1 MPGRD
6 PRGQR
11 VTVAEGALA
20 VLFAGVPGQERAV
33 AELVAAARRPSH
45 AYLLVGP
52 PGIGGLEA
60 AAGFAAALLGGSE
73 DADVARRA
81 LAFAHPDVRLYERE
95 GASLSIGDARD
106 ITKLAYRAPVEAE
119 RMVVVVPDLHLVRDS
134 GPALLKTI
142 EEPPPGIHFVLLADL
157 VPPELVTIAS
167 RCVVIDLDPLAEEVI
182 VAALVAEGVDR
193 EAAEGAAAS
202 SGGRLDRARLL
213 AGDAGFA
220 SRQAFWRRLPDALD
234 GTGATVAT
242 LVDELQ
248 LQVGSILESLA
259 VRQAAELAEL
269 DRLDDIAGRRRGRKE
284 VEDRHKREVRRVRTD
299 ELQAGLATLAGAY
312 RDRLAAGRADPA
324 AFAAIRDAA
333 KHLVRNPNEALLL
346 SAILL
351 RLSPPA

>member
-1 MPGRD
+1 MS
-6 PRGQR
+6 
-11 VTVAEGALA
+11 T
-20 VLFAGVPGQERAV
+20 LFADVPGQERAV

-52 PGIGGLEA
+52 PGIGGLA
-60 AAGFAAALLGGSE
+60 AAAAFAAALLGGGE
-73 DADVARRA
+73 DPDVARRA
-81 LAFAHPDVRLYERE
+81 LAFAHPDVRLFQRE

-106 ITKLAYRAPVEAE
+106 ITKLAYRAPVEAD

-167 RCVVIDLDPLAEEVI
+167 RCVVIRLDPLAEEVI
-182 VAALVAEGVDR
+182 VAALIAEGATR
-193 EAAEGAAAS
+193 EVASAAAAS

-234 GTGATVAT
+234 GTGATVAS

-248 LQVGSILESLA
+248 RQVESILEPLA
-259 VRQAAELAEL
+259 RRHAGELAEL
-269 DRLDDIAGRRRGRKE
+269 DRLDEIAGRKRGRKE
-284 VEDRHKREVRRVRTD
+284 VDDRHKREVRRVRTD

-312 RDRLAAGRADPA
+312 RDRLAAGRAHPA
-324 AFAAIRDAA
+324 AFVAIRAA
-333 KHLVRNPNEALLL
+333 EKHLVRNPNEALLL
-346 SAILL
+346 SVLLL
-351 RLSPPA
+351 RLSPVA

>member
-1 MPGRD
+1 
-6 PRGQR
+6 
-11 VTVAEGALA
+11 VAENGLA
-20 VLFAGVPGQERAV
+20 ALFAGVPGQERAV
-33 AELVAAARRPSH
+33 GELVAAARRPSH

-52 PGIGGLEA
+52 PGVGGLA
-60 AAGFAAALLGGSE
+60 AAAAFAAALLGGA
-73 DADVARRA
+73 DDTDVAHRA

-106 ITKLAYRAPVEAE
+106 ITKLAYRTPVEAD

-134 GPALLKTI
+134 GAALLKTI

-167 RCVVIDLDPLAEEVI
+167 RCVEIRLDPLAEQVI
-182 VAALVAEGVDR
+182 VDVLVAEGVGR
-193 EAAEGAAAS
+193 QAAMAAAAS

-213 AGDAGFA
+213 SGDAGFA

-234 GTGATVAT
+234 GTGATVAQ

-248 LQVGSILESLA
+248 LQVETILEPLA
-259 VRQAAELAEL
+259 RRQAVELVEL
-269 DRLDDIAGRRRGRKE
+269 DRLDEIAGRKKGRKE

-299 ELQAGLATLAGAY
+299 ELQAGLATLAAAL
-312 RDRLAAGRADPA
+312 RDQLAAGRGDPA
-324 AFAAIRDAA
+324 AFAAIGDAA

-346 SAILL
+346 SALLL
-351 RLSPPA
+351 RLSPPR

>member
-1 MPGRD
+1 MAPPPPD
-6 PRGQR
+6 P
-11 VTVAEGALA
+11 VSA
-20 VLFAGVPGQERAV
+20 LFAGVPGQERAV
-33 AELVAAARRPSH
+33 AELVAAAAAPSH

-52 PGIGGLEA
+52 VGTGGLDA
-60 AAGFAAALLGGSE
+60 AAGFAAALVGGVE
-73 DADVARRA
+73 DPDVARRA
-81 LAFAHPDVRLYERE
+81 LAFAHPDVRLYQRE

-106 ITKLAYRAPVEAE
+106 ITKLAYRAPVEAD

-167 RCVVIDLDPLAEEVI
+167 RCLVIDLDPLPEEVI
-182 VAALVAEGVDR
+182 VAALVAEGVAR
-193 EAAEGAAAS
+193 EAAEAAAAS

-234 GTGATVAT
+234 GTGATVAS

-248 LQVGSILESLA
+248 LQVESILEPLA
-259 VRQAAELAEL
+259 RRQATELSDL
-269 DRLDDIAGRRRGRKE
+269 DRLDEIAGRKRGRKE

-312 RDRLAAGRADPA
+312 RDRLLAHRTDPEV
-324 AFAAIRDAA
+324 FAAIRDAG

-346 SAILL
+346 SALLL

>member
-1 MPGRD
+1 MTDVATD
-6 PRGQR
+6 P
-11 VTVAEGALA
+11 VAAL
-20 VLFAGVPGQERAV
+20 FYGVPGQERAV
-33 AELVAAARRPSH
+33 AELVVATRRPSH

-52 PGIGGLEA
+52 PGTGGREA
-60 AAGFAAALLGGSE
+60 AAAFAAALVGGAE
-73 DADVARRA
+73 DPDVARRA
-81 LAFAHPDVRLYERE
+81 LAFAHPDVRLFERE

-106 ITKLAYRAPVEAE
+106 ITRLAHRAPVEAE

-167 RCVVIDLDPLAEEVI
+167 RCVVVDLDPLAEEVI
-182 VAALVAEGVDR
+182 VAVLVAEGVAPAAAE
-193 EAAEGAAAS
+193 EAAAAA
-202 SGGRLDRARLL
+202 GGRLDRARLL
-213 AGDAGFA
+213 AGDPGFA

-234 GTGATVAT
+234 GSGATVAS

-248 LQVGSILESLA
+248 LQVESILGPLA

-269 DRLDDIAGRRRGRKE
+269 DRLDEIAGRTRGRKE

-324 AFAAIRDAA
+324 AFTAIRDAA
-333 KHLVRNPNEALLL
+333 EHLVRNPNEALLL
-346 SAILL
+346 SALLL

>member
-1 MPGRD
+1 
-6 PRGQR
+6 
-11 VTVAEGALA
+11 VTGGADETVHA
-20 VLFAGVPGQERAV
+20 LFAGVPGQERAV
-33 AELVAAARRPSH
+33 SELVAAARRPSH

-52 PGIGGLEA
+52 PGVGGMAA
-60 AAGFAAALLGGSE
+60 AAGFAAALLGGA
-73 DADVARRA
+73 DDPDVARRA

-106 ITKLAYRAPVEAE
+106 ITKLAYRAPVEAR

-167 RCVVIDLDPLAEEVI
+167 RCVVIDLDPLSEEVI
-182 VAALVAEGVDR
+182 VAVLVAEGVEER
-193 EAAEGAAAS
+193 AARGAAAS

-234 GTGATVAT
+234 GTGATVAS

-248 LQVGSILESLA
+248 LQVATILEPLA
-259 VRQAAELAEL
+259 RRQAGELADL
-269 DRLDDIAGRRRGRKE
+269 DRLDEIAGRKRSRKE

-299 ELQAGLATLAGAY
+299 ELQAGLATLAGAF
-312 RDRLAAGRADPA
+312 RDRLAEGRAHPA
-324 AFAAIRDAA
+324 AFSAIREAE

-346 SAILL
+346 SALLL
-351 RLSPPA
+351 RLSPRT

>member
-1 MPGRD
+1 M
-6 PRGQR
+6 
-11 VTVAEGALA
+11 T
-20 VLFAGVPGQERAV
+20 
-33 AELVAAARRPSH
+33 ELVAAARRPSH

-60 AAGFAAALLGGSE
+60 AAGFAAALLGGAE
-73 DADVARRA
+73 DPDVARRA

-95 GASLSIGDARD
+95 GPSLSIGDARD

-167 RCVVIDLDPLAEEVI
+167 RCVVIDLDPLADEVI
-182 VAALVAEGVDR
+182 VAALVDEGVER
-193 EAAEGAAAS
+193 QAAEAAAAA

-234 GTGATVAT
+234 GSGATVAQ

-248 LQVGSILESLA
+248 LQVESILEPLA
-259 VRQAAELAEL
+259 RRQAGELAGL
-269 DRLDDIAGRRRGRKE
+269 DRLDEIAGRKRGRKE

-324 AFAAIRDAA
+324 SFVAIRDAA

-346 SAILL
+346 SALLL
-351 RLSPPA
+351 RLSPAV

>member
-1 MPGRD
+1 MSAGTDLATD
-6 PRGQR
+6 PLRR
-11 VTVAEGALA
+11 
-20 VLFAGVPGQERAV
+20 LFAGVPGQERAV

-52 PGIGGLEA
+52 AGTGGLEVA
-60 AAGFAAALLGGSE
+60 AAFAAALVGGAG
-73 DADVARRA
+73 DPDVARRA
-81 LAFAHPDVRLYERE
+81 LAFAHPDVRLYERD
-95 GASLSIGDARD
+95 GASLAIADARD

-134 GPALLKTI
+134 GPALLKTL
-142 EEPPPGIHFVLLADL
+142 EEPPEGIHFILLADL

-167 RCVVIDLDPLAEEVI
+167 RCVVVDLDPLGEEVI
-182 VAALVAEGVDR
+182 VAALVAEGVAPA
-193 EAAEGAAAS
+193 EAPAAAGAA
-202 SGGRLDRARLL
+202 GGRLDRARLL
-213 AGDAGFA
+213 AGDPGFA

-248 LQVGSILESLA
+248 LQVESILESLA

-284 VEDRHKREVRRVRTD
+284 VEERHKREVRRVRTD

-324 AFAAIRDAA
+324 AFVAIRDAA

-346 SAILL
+346 SALLL
-351 RLSPPA
+351 RLAPPP

>member
-1 MPGRD
+1 MAEERA
-6 PRGQR
+6 
-11 VTVAEGALA
+11 VA
-20 VLFAGVPGQERAV
+20 LFSGVPGQERAV
-33 AELVAAARRPSH
+33 AQLAAATRRPSH

-60 AAGFAAALLGGSE
+60 AAAFAAALLGAAD

-81 LAFAHPDVRLYERE
+81 LSFAHPDVRLYERE
-95 GASLSIGDARD
+95 GAALSIGDARD
-106 ITKLAYRAPVEAE
+106 IAKLAYRSPVEAD

-142 EEPPPGIHFVLLADL
+142 EEPPDGIHFVLLADL

-167 RCVVIDLDPLAEEVI
+167 RCVVINLDPLSEETI
-182 VAALVAEGVDR
+182 VGVLVAEGTAR
-193 EAAEGAAAS
+193 AAAEAAAAAA
-202 SGGRLDRARLL
+202 GGRLDRARLL
-213 AGDAGFA
+213 AGDPGFA

-248 LQVGSILESLA
+248 LQVESILESLA
-259 VRQAAELAEL
+259 ARQAAELAEL
-269 DRLDDIAGRRRGRKE
+269 DRLDDIAGRRRDRKD
-284 VEDRHKREVRRVRTD
+284 VEDRHKRELRRVRTD

-312 RDRLAAGRADPA
+312 RDRLAAGRADA
-324 AFAAIRDAA
+324 DAFAAIRDAG

-346 SAILL
+346 SVLLL
-351 RLSPPA
+351 RLSRPT

>member
-1 MPGRD
+1 MTGV
-6 PRGQR
+6 G
-11 VTVAEGALA
+11 G
-20 VLFAGVPGQERAV
+20 LFAAVPGQERAV
-33 AELVAAARRPSH
+33 GELVAAARRPLH

-52 PGIGGLEA
+52 PGTGGLEA
-60 AAGFAAALLGGSE
+60 AAAFAAALVGGA
-73 DADVARRA
+73 DDPDVARRA
-81 LAFAHPDVRLYERE
+81 LAFAHPDVRLFERE
-95 GASLSIGDARD
+95 GAWLSIADARD
-106 ITKLAYRAPVEAE
+106 ITRLAYRAPVEAD

-142 EEPPPGIHFVLLADL
+142 EEPPDGIHFILLADL

-167 RCVVIDLDPLAEEVI
+167 RCVVVDLDPLGEDVI
-182 VAALVAEGVDR
+182 VAALVAEGVAP
-193 EAAEGAAAS
+193 EAAEAAAAAA
-202 SGGRLDRARLL
+202 GGRLDRARLL

-248 LQVGSILESLA
+248 LQAESILESLA

-312 RDRLAAGRADPA
+312 RDRMAAGRADPA

-346 SAILL
+346 SALLL
-351 RLSPPA
+351 RLSPRP

>member
-1 MPGRD
+1 MAED
-6 PRGQR
+6 R
-11 VTVAEGALA
+11 VAL
-20 VLFAGVPGQERAV
+20 LFAGVPGQERAV
-33 AELVAAARRPSH
+33 AQLAAGAVRPSH

-52 PGIGGLEA
+52 PGTGGLEVA
-60 AAGFAAALLGGSE
+60 AAFAAALVGGA
-73 DADVARRA
+73 DDPDVARRA

-106 ITKLAYRAPVEAE
+106 ITRLAHRSPVEAE

-142 EEPPPGIHFVLLADL
+142 EEPPEGIHFVLLADL

-167 RCVVIDLDPLAEEVI
+167 RCVVIDLDPLSEETI
-182 VAALVAEGVDR
+182 VAALVAEGVAPAVA
-193 EAAEGAAAS
+193 EAAAGAA
-202 SGGRLDRARLL
+202 GGRLDRARLL

-284 VEDRHKREVRRVRTD
+284 VEDRHKRELRRVRTD

-312 RDRLAAGRADPA
+312 RDRLATGRAQPA
-324 AFAAIRDAA
+324 AFAAIRDAE

-346 SAILL
+346 SALLL